1 MITYIEQGESWNN
14 YDSLGELVTPLIL
27 YGRVIFHI
35 VVKPYSDQ
43 SCLSSLQSQ
52 YQVLWSLG
60 VYQHQMNVFPPIM
73 SRYSWYM
80 VYFDPLPSS

>member
-1 MITYIEQGESWNN
+1 MILWG
-14 YDSLGELVTPLIL
+14 GLVTPVIL

-52 YQVLWSLG
+52 YK
-60 VYQHQMNVFPPIM
+60 
-73 SRYSWYM
+73 
-80 VYFDPLPSS
+80 YFGL